1 MIRLVTFVAIL
12 SAFTGCKKKE
22 GDGAAPSTKA
32 AEPAAGC
39 GSDFSDPEQQFC
51 VKLPPGYKLDK
62 AQKEEENSVRYEF
75 QGPEQYFNVLVW
87 GNPQFTYDY
96 QLGVYGPLMKQADHT
111 DVQAGGTTGQTQWW
125 TYKFGTDKPTITAL
139 AKSASGMAIQCE
151 GDVPT
156 PAPEVIE
163 ACKSLRPYPG
173 GKPRA
178 VPAAGS
184 AGSGSAQ

>member
-1 MIRLVTFVAIL
+1 MIRHVTLFTIL
-12 SAFTGCKKKE
+12 ASLLATTACKKK
-22 GDGAAPSTKA
+22 DGGADPAAKT
-32 AEPAAGC
+32 AEAPKAGC
-39 GSDFSDPEQQFC
+39 GSDFADPEQQFC
-51 VKLPPGYKLDK
+51 IKLPPGYKLDK
-62 AQKEEENSVRYEF
+62 ANKEEQNSVRYEF

-87 GNPQFTYDY
+87 GDPQFTYDY
-96 QLGVYGPLMKQADHT
+96 QLGVYGPAMKQADHT
-111 DVQAGGTTGQTQWW
+111 DVQAGGTPGQTQWW
-125 TYKFGTDKPTITAL
+125 TYKFGTDKPMVTAL
-139 AKSASGMAIQCE
+139 AKSPSGMAIQCE

-184 AGSGSAQ
+184 AAAK